1 MTSTSLSSLPNG
13 RGGHSNC
20 LKTTLPTSFQVAP
33 LRSLAL
39 GTSTFH
45 AMLAH
50 ALLCLLILTRF
61 LDLAYASA
69 QCYYVD
75 GTPSPTDV
83 HQPCFPENSV
93 SACCVLDSG
102 NDVCLSSGLCMTNSG
117 QLYQGACT
125 DSSYTSA
132 NCSHFCPDRKSDYV
146 GFAIMRSS
154 HNMNIR

>member
-13 RGGHSNC
+13 CGGHSNC
-20 LKTTLPTSFQVAP
+20 LKTTLPASFQVAP
-33 LRSLAL
+33 LRSLAP
-39 GTSTFH
+39 TSTFH

-50 ALLCLLILTRF
+50 ALLCLLTITRF
-61 LDLAYASA
+61 LHLAYASVA
-69 QCYYVD
+69 CYYVD
-75 GTPSPTDV
+75 GSSTDGT
-83 HQPCFPENSV
+83 HQPCFPEDSV
-93 SACCVLDSG
+93 SACCELENG
-102 NDVCLSSGLCMTNSG
+102 NDVCLSSGLCMRSVG

-125 DSSYTSA
+125 DPSYNSA